1 MAGKKSD
8 KKSAGGPFRFRVS
21 DALAV
26 PLRGFMLR
34 LRLLDGSPAIADL
47 GPGKLLRLKSP
58 TGATRNVRVKDFSLT
73 AGNAT
78 QEVLDRNR
86 LADVIISESDARA
99 NEDWIDIGWEASGPV
114 NDEGDE
120 AAA

>member
-8 KKSAGGPFRFRVS
+8 KKGARDGPFRFRVS

-34 LRLLDGSPAIADL
+34 LRLLEGSPSIGDL
-47 GPGKLLRLKSP
+47 GPGKLLRLTSP
-58 TGATRNVRVKDFSLT
+58 TGAVRTVRVKDFSVT
-73 AGNAT
+73 AGNPT
-78 QEVLDRNR
+78 QEVFDRNR

-114 NDEGDE
+114 KDEGE